1 MLDCTSLQSDVLFAL
16 GVGVGRA
23 VGMGVEPVI
32 SAVVGGAVMMVVS
45 GAEMISY
52 IFRQL
57 NKLQLKKG
65 VGVMRWKTVHIVWY
79 IFFLWVSH

>member
-1 MLDCTSLQSDVLFAL
+1 MLDCTSLQSDVLLAL

-32 SAVVGGAVMMVVS
+32 SADVGGAVMMVVS

-52 IFRQL
+52 IFCQL
-57 NKLQLKKG
+57 NELQPIKG
-65 VGVMRWKTVHIVWY
+65 NGGNEMENVFY
-79 IFFLWVSH
+79 